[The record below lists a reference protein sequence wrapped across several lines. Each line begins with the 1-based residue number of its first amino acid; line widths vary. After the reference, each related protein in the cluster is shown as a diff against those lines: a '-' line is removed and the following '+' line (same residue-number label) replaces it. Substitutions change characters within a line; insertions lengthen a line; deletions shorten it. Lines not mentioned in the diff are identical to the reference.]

1 MCTNNGAPARSA
13 DLEMSFAVPSG
24 DWQASVSALD
34 GSAELTLSGKA
45 GLRAVQARLPGMKAP
60 YEFALKPGEAT
71 IAVRVLADK
80 VIAEFFVQ
88 GGRAVGTFGLP
99 AGVAAANATLAV
111 TSEVGELALA
121 SVTAWTMKCGWKVGR

>member
-1 MCTNNGAPARSA
+1 MAETLFAAEGATGQA
-13 DLEMSFAVPSG
+13 AV
-24 DWQASVSALD
+24 A
-34 GSAELTLSGKA
+34 TGKA
-45 GLRAVQARLPGMKAP
+45 RAKAVRRSRLPLCQRPHRLIWVKGRDVYQRWIDGVM
-60 YEFALKPGEAT
+60 T
-71 IAVRVLADK
+71 
-80 VIAEFFVQ
+80 EFFVQ